1 MERTSPSYQAQDS
14 VRKPFKWNQ
23 CKLAGERIFE
33 IKVIQHSQCTPK
45 NPSEQKIVHPF
56 WTRLR
61 IPVGKSC
68 KQLPVLIEPDDVLWA
83 LAVEFPWWGEKSLGV
98 KGGKWEQFPGE
109 PFKLSL
115 SKAHFIYFS
124 FPVLSSSPWAHVTH
138 HVKLPNVFKIWKE
151 SFFCILIFFMRGKG

>member
-61 IPVGKSC
+61 TRWEIMQAVTGINWTRWCVVGPCGWIS
-68 KQLPVLIEPDDVLWA
+68 LM
-83 LAVEFPWWGEKSLGV
+83 GEKSLGV
-98 KGGKWEQFPGE
+98 KGGKWEQFPRE

-151 SFFCILIFFMRGKG
+151 SFFAYWFFTRGKE